1 MASEENARALE
12 REAAKRRDMARQG
25 GTPAGQLNAQ
35 ARKLDRQAKAE
46 RRAARRGR

>member
-12 REAAKRRDMARQG
+12 GEAAKRRHMAAQG
-25 GTPAGQLNAQ
+25 GTPARQLNAQ
-35 ARKLDRQAKAE
+35 ARKLDQQARAE